1 MNTQEYALIEST
13 IALNV
18 PIIDYVSF
26 SLFLH
31 VMMIYVL
38 SLGKP
43 AHKLSSELNFWELQ
57 TFPHINASLVF
68 QLLLSPHE
76 SQAQSVQAI
85 VQVLLLLTFYVYVHL
100 YLVCNRIL
108 ESKLSARTENILL
121 KLNDRFYTSPVDA
134 MTILTSLLSFYF
146 CQQETNYVVMHLV
159 DLMEE
164 IQECCLTAHV
174 AACFCIPGYET
185 LQALCSLTS
194 SVILSFYM
202 AMRLLHSII
211 LHDS

>member
-31 VMMIYVL
+31 VMVIYVL
-38 SLGKP
+38 SLGKS
-43 AHKLSSELNFWELQ
+43 AHKFSSELNFWELQ

-76 SQAQSVQAI
+76 SKAQSVQAI
-85 VQVLLLLTFYVYVHL
+85 VQVLLLLTFY
-100 YLVCNRIL
+100 LVWNRIL
-108 ESKLSARTENILL
+108 ESKLSARPENLLL

-134 MTILTSLLSFYF
+134 MTILPTFY
-146 CQQETNYVVMHLV
+146 
-159 DLMEE
+159 
-164 IQECCLTAHV
+164 
-174 AACFCIPGYET
+174 
-185 LQALCSLTS
+185 
-194 SVILSFYM
+194 SVS
-202 AMRLLHSII
+202 RRPTTW
-211 LHDS
+211 

>member
-1 MNTQEYALIEST
+1 MS
-13 IALNV
+13 
-18 PIIDYVSF
+18 S
-26 SLFLH
+26 
-31 VMMIYVL
+31 

-76 SQAQSVQAI
+76 SKAQSVQAI

-121 KLNDRFYTSPVDA
+121 KLNDRFYTA
-134 MTILTSLLSFYF
+134 
-146 CQQETNYVVMHLV
+146 Q
-159 DLMEE
+159 
-164 IQECCLTAHV
+164 
-174 AACFCIPGYET
+174 
-185 LQALCSLTS
+185 
-194 SVILSFYM
+194 
-202 AMRLLHSII
+202 
-211 LHDS
+211 